1 MPTTSKTNP
10 NVHSAAKPDFYR
22 IYRIEQAVD
31 VVRSTAT
38 GVDRVT
44 KLSFK
49 ASGGK
54 LGQLFDGTE
63 QLISVISVPWYTR
76 QLYLPGS

>member
-1 MPTTSKTNP
+1 VPTTSKINP

-22 IYRIEQAVD
+22 IYRIEQAVE
-31 VVRSTAT
+31 
-38 GVDRVT
+38 
-44 KLSFK
+44 
-49 ASGGK
+49 
-54 LGQLFDGTE
+54 GQLFDGTE